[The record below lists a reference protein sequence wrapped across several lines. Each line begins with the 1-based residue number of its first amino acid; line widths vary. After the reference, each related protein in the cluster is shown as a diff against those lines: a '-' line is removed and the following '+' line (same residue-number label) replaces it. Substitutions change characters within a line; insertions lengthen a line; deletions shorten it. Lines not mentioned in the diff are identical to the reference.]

1 MAYFGAS
8 INEQPVLAELAG
20 AQIESGAGKAVK
32 YDTDGNVV
40 LAGADEAICGVLI
53 MQTEETVLAGDI
65 VTVQFKDI
73 GIVAAGGEIK
83 KGDALSVDA
92 NGAFVKASD
101 GEAVARALENGTEG
115 TFIRAH
121 ICVVPTVTVEETNE
135 EDDI

>member
-8 INEQPVLAELAG
+8 INEQPVLAEVAG
-20 AQIESGAGKAVK
+20 ADIELGSGKAVK

-53 MQTEETVLAGDI
+53 MQTEEKVPAGDI

-73 GIVAAGGEIK
+73 GIVAAGGDFV

-92 NGAFVKASD
+92 NGAFVKAAD
-101 GEAVARALENGTEG
+101 GKAVARALEAGTAG
-115 TFIRAH
+115 TFVRAH
-121 ICVVPTVTVEETNE
+121 ICVVPTV
-135 EDDI
+135 